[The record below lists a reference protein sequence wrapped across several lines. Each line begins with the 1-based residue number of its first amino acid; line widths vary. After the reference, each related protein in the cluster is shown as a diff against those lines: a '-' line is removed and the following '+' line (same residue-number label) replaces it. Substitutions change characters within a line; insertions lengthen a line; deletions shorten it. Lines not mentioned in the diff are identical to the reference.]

1 MIYGENESETM
12 KQNETE
18 SVSGM
23 RGRFPEVPGEQPS
36 KVMREK
42 WAREARLR
50 LTPTQRNQL
59 ARTA

>member
-42 WAREARLR
+42 RLNARG
-50 LTPTQRNQL
+50 
-59 ARTA
+59 